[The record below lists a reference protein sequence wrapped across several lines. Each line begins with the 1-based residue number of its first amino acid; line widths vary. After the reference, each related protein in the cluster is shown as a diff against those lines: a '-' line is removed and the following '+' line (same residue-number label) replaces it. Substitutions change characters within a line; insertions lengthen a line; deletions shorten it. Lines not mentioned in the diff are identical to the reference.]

1 MTEYAFHPE
10 ALLDLDEIWDFI
22 AKDSLPAADRMVAEI
37 LSISEALS
45 RFPRQGHHRPELTS
59 QPLRFTVVRDFLL
72 AYAPDERPLW
82 IVAIL
87 HGKRNPRILAAILRD
102 RG

>member
-1 MTEYAFHPE
+1 MTEYAFHPQ

-22 AKDSLPAADRMVAEI
+22 AKDSLDAADRIVAEI
-37 LSISEALS
+37 LSTCEGLS
-45 RFPRQGHHRPELTS
+45 RFPHQGYVRPELTS
-59 QPLRFTVVRDFLL
+59 QPLRFSVVRDFVL

-87 HGKRNPRILAAILRD
+87 HGKRNPHLLATVLRD

>member
-1 MTEYAFHPE
+1 MTDYAFHPE

-22 AKDSLPAADRMVAEI
+22 AKDSLDAADRMVAEI
-37 LSISEALS
+37 LSTCEGLS
-45 RFPRQGHHRPELTS
+45 RFPHQGHNRPELTS
-59 QPLRFTVVRDFLL
+59 QPLRFAVIRDFVL

-87 HGKRNPRILAAILRD
+87 HGKRNPRLLATILRD